1 LHNERN
7 ERFDEN
13 VAAFSEVAPLLE
25 KIDELLAKVAFAV
38 VVFEEFK
45 ELWGYHRGSLSDKLL
60 V

>member
-1 LHNERN
+1 MHDEWDKS
-7 ERFDEN
+7 FDEN
-13 VAAFSEVAPLLE
+13 VAAFSEIAPLLE
-25 KIDELLAKVAFAV
+25 KIDELLAEVAFAV